1 VAARM
6 KLLPS
11 PTSLKLILNLY
22 ILANLKNRNYLKK
35 YDANQQSL

>member
-11 PTSLKLILNLY
+11 PTTSLKLILNLY
-22 ILANLKNRNYLKK
+22 ILANLKNRNHFKK
-35 YDANQQSL
+35 I